1 MMSVKSIS
9 FNYIITIHN
18 KENLIRDVMLGV
30 IDSAGVNSSIYPVL
44 DGCTDLSE
52 YIIDDLI
59 KTYPTVKIIKLYAN
73 DVHELKS
80 INIGLNHSCQIGE
93 GYNIILQD
101 DVILA
106 DADLE
111 MKCIHLYQ
119 TFPELGMLSFRH
131 GGNLSRE
138 QIYLDY
144 VFMPYDDFI
153 QSQWGH
159 LPYNKPILKTGYFT
173 FKEIVIKSPICI
185 PFSIIREI
193 GIPNEIY
200 APWDDIAYSY
210 GVSTAGYA
218 NGILAIKYFSEV
230 DWGTTRTKEQELNPG
245 VIMHKNLVTFR
256 SRNPNIPPLDRIK
269 YDNKKYQIFNGH

>member
-1 MMSVKSIS
+1 MSAKSTS

-18 KENLIRDVMLGV
+18 KEKLIRDVMLGV
-30 IDSAGVNSSIYPVL
+30 INSAGKNSSIYPVL

-59 KTYPTVKIIKLYAN
+59 KTYPAVKIIKLYAD

-80 INIGLNHSCQIGE
+80 INIGLNHSSQIGV

-106 DADLE
+106 DSDLE
-111 MKCIHLYQ
+111 MKCIHLYR

-144 VFMPYDDFI
+144 VLIPYDDFI

-159 LPYNKPILKTGYFT
+159 FPYNKPILKTGYFT

-185 PFSIIREI
+185 PFKIIREL
-193 GIPNEIY
+193 GNPDEIY

-210 GVSTAGYA
+210 SVSAAGYR
-218 NGILAIKYFSEV
+218 NGILAIKYYSEV
-230 DWGTTRTKEQELNPG
+230 DWGTTRTKNQKLDPG
-245 VIMHKNLVTFR
+245 VVMYRNLVTFR
-256 SRNPNIPPLDRIK
+256 LRYPNIPPLDCIK
-269 YDNKKYQIFNGH
+269 YDNKKHQIFSKN